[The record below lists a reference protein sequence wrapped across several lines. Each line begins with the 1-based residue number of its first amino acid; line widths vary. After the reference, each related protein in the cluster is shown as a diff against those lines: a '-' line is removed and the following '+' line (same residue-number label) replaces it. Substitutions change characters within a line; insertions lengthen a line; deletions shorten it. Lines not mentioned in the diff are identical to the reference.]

1 MTPEPNA
8 RFPKI
13 LEFLLQ
19 PSTRTNRRRNSVMF
33 GGRGGL
39 KTYGCCDAALIR
51 GVNQYERVL
60 CCRDT
65 MDSIRES
72 VHKTLRDRII
82 ALGLEDSYEVL
93 ESRIRGPEWEGYGR
107 TEFIFGGLRYDPDTL
122 KSLEGATIAWVEEAA
137 QVCHDSWEKL
147 DPTVRWHDDITGRES
162 EIWVTFNP
170 DLPTDDT
177 YKRWI
182 LNTPDYTTV
191 LKTSWRDNPWFPE
204 VLEIVRQNCLKNN
217 PEEYAHIWEGECIS
231 ALKGAIYAGEYKR
244 AVAEGRVTN
253 VPYDRSRPVD
263 TFWDLGYGD
272 MTAIWFGQLVG
283 GWYCLIDYLQNRG
296 QPLSWYI
303 LEMQSR
309 GYIFGT
315 DHLPHDGV
323 DAMTH
328 GKLTNDRSRSPDQV
342 LQALGRRVKIAP
354 KLAIQTRIDAT
365 RTIFP
370 QVRFDAEKCA
380 NGLQAL
386 QHYQW
391 GDPSKNGQERS
402 KPLHDWASHGADAL
416 STFAVC
422 AKPDKRPM
430 PPPPRDPFMP
440 AALRTPWS

>member
-1 MTPEPNA
+1 MSPEPNA

-19 PSTRTNRRRNSVMF
+19 PSTRTNRRRNTVLY

-39 KTYGCCDAALIR
+39 KTYACCDAALVR
-51 GVNQYERVL
+51 GVKQYERVL

-65 MDSIRES
+65 QDSIRES
-72 VHKTLRDRII
+72 VHKTLKDRIV

-182 LNTPDYTTV
+182 LNTPDHTKV
-191 LKTSWRDNPWFPE
+191 VKTSWRDNPWFPE
-204 VLEIVRQNCLKNN
+204 VLEIVRKNCLKNN

-231 ALKGAIYAGEYKR
+231 ALKGAIYASEYKR

-380 NGLQAL
+380 DGLQAL